1 MLNLPLLKSNF
12 EIIFMISVAV
22 IDDLKNVRQTVVSKI
37 LLSKDLKVVFEG
49 KNGKEILHEV
59 MKGFRPDVIIMDIEM
74 PDMDGI
80 EATEKIMAKFPDM
93 KILMCTVFDDDTN
106 LFNAICAGAKGYLM
120 KDEKPERIHRAIFE
134 ALEGG
139 SAMSPSIALK
149 ALNLIKRATPVVKK
163 EISVEYN
170 LTPRELEMLEQIAS
184 GLSYEQVADSKGIS
198 YGTVRKHLE
207 NVYRKL
213 DVHNKLEAVNK
224 AKDQGLI

>member
-1 MLNLPLLKSNF
+1 
-12 EIIFMISVAV
+12 MIKIAV
-22 IDDLKNVRQTVVSKI
+22 VDDLKNVRQTVVSKI
-37 LLSKDLKVVFEG
+37 QLSKDMEVIFEA
-49 KNGKEILHEV
+49 KNGKEILHEM
-59 MKGFRPDVIIMDIEM
+59 MKGLKVDVIVMDIEM
-74 PDMDGI
+74 PEMDGI
-80 EATEKIMAKFPDM
+80 EATQKIVAKYPDQ

-120 KDEKPERIHRAIFE
+120 KDERPERIHRAIFE
-134 ALEGG
+134 AIEGG
-139 SAMSPSIALK
+139 SAMSPAIALK
-149 ALNLIKRATPVVKK
+149 ALNLIKRSTPTIKK
-163 EISVEYN
+163 EISVEHN

-224 AKDQGLI
+224 AKEQGLI

>member
-1 MLNLPLLKSNF
+1 
-12 EIIFMISVAV
+12 MIKIAV
-22 IDDLKNVRQTVVSKI
+22 VDDIKNVRSTVVSKI
-37 LLSKDLKVVFEG
+37 KLSKDMEVIFEA

-59 MKGFRPDVIIMDIEM
+59 MKGLKPDVIVMDIEM
-74 PDMDGI
+74 PEMDGI
-80 EATEKIMAKFPDM
+80 EATEKIMAKYPEM

-134 ALEGG
+134 AIEGG

-149 ALNLIKRATPVVKK
+149 ALGLIKRSTPVIKK
-163 EISVEYN
+163 EISEEYN
-170 LTPRELEMLEQIAS
+170 LTARELEMLEQIAS
-184 GLSYEQVADSKGIS
+184 GSSYEQVADSKGIS

-224 AKDQGLI
+224 AKQHGLI

>member
-1 MLNLPLLKSNF
+1 
-12 EIIFMISVAV
+12 MISIAV

-37 LLSKDLKVVFEG
+37 QLSKDMKVVFEG
-49 KNGKEILHEV
+49 KNGKEILHE
-59 MKGFRPDVIIMDIEM
+59 MLKGFRPDVIIMDIEM
-74 PDMDGI
+74 PEMDGI
-80 EATEKIMAKFPDM
+80 EATQKIMERFPDQ

-149 ALNLIKRATPVVKK
+149 ALNLIKRATPVIKK
-163 EISVEYN
+163 AVPVEHN

>member
-1 MLNLPLLKSNF
+1 
-12 EIIFMISVAV
+12 MIKIAV
-22 IDDLKNVRQTVVSKI
+22 VDDLKNVRQTVVSKI
-37 LLSKDLKVVFEG
+37 QLSEDMEVIFEA

-59 MKGFRPDVIIMDIEM
+59 MKGLKVDVIVMDIEM
-74 PDMDGI
+74 PEMDGI
-80 EATEKIMAKFPDM
+80 EATQKIIAKYPDQ

-134 ALEGG
+134 AIEGG
-139 SAMSPSIALK
+139 SAMSPAIALK
-149 ALNLIKRATPVVKK
+149 ALNLIKRATPTIKK
-163 EISVEYN
+163 EISIEHN
-170 LTPRELEMLEQIAS
+170 LTPRELEMLEQISS

-224 AKDQGLI
+224 AKEQGLI

>member
-1 MLNLPLLKSNF
+1 
-12 EIIFMISVAV
+12 MINVAV

-37 LLSKDLKVVFEG
+37 QLSKDMNVVFEG
-49 KNGKEILHEV
+49 KNGKEILHEI

-74 PDMDGI
+74 PEMDGI
-80 EATEKIMAKFPDM
+80 EATQKIMERFPDQ

-139 SAMSPSIALK
+139 SAMSPAIALK

-163 EISVEYN
+163 EIPVEHN

-184 GLSYEQVADSKGIS
+184 GSSYEQVADSKGIS

>member
-1 MLNLPLLKSNF
+1 
-12 EIIFMISVAV
+12 MIKIAV
-22 IDDLKNVRQTVVSKI
+22 VDDLKNVRQTVVNKI
-37 LLSKDLKVVFEG
+37 QLSKDMEVIFEA

-59 MKGFRPDVIIMDIEM
+59 MKGLKVDVIVMDIEM
-74 PDMDGI
+74 PEMDGI
-80 EATEKIMAKFPDM
+80 EATQKIIAKYPDQ

-134 ALEGG
+134 AIEGG
-139 SAMSPSIALK
+139 SAMSPAIALK
-149 ALNLIKRATPVVKK
+149 ALNLIKRATPTIKK
-163 EISVEYN
+163 EISIEHN
-170 LTPRELEMLEQIAS
+170 LTPRELEMLEQISS

-224 AKDQGLI
+224 AKEQGLI

>member
-1 MLNLPLLKSNF
+1 
-12 EIIFMISVAV
+12 MIKIAV
-22 IDDLKNVRQTVVSKI
+22 VDDIKNVRQTVVSKI
-37 LLSKDLKVVFEG
+37 QLSKDMEVIFEA

-59 MKGFRPDVIIMDIEM
+59 MKGLKPDVIIMDIEM
-74 PDMDGI
+74 PEMDGI
-80 EATEKIMAKFPDM
+80 EATQKIMAKYPDI

-134 ALEGG
+134 AIEGG
-139 SAMSPSIALK
+139 SAMSPLIALK
-149 ALNLIKRATPVVKK
+149 ALGLIKRSTPIIKK
-163 EISVEYN
+163 EIPVEHN
-170 LTPRELEMLEQIAS
+170 LTVRELEMLEQIAS
-184 GLSYEQVADSKGIS
+184 GLSYEQVADNKGIS

-224 AKDQGLI
+224 AKHQGLI

>member
-1 MLNLPLLKSNF
+1 
-12 EIIFMISVAV
+12 MIKIAV
-22 IDDLKNVRQTVVSKI
+22 VDDIKNVRQTVVSKI
-37 LLSKDLKVVFEG
+37 QLSKDMEVIFEA

-59 MKGFRPDVIIMDIEM
+59 MKGLKPDVIIMDIEM
-74 PDMDGI
+74 PEMDGI
-80 EATEKIMAKFPDM
+80 EATQKIMAKYPDI

-134 ALEGG
+134 AIEGG

-149 ALNLIKRATPVVKK
+149 ALNLIKRATPVIKK
-163 EISVEYN
+163 EIPVEHN
-170 LTPRELEMLEQIAS
+170 LTPREIEMLEQIAS
-184 GLSYEQVADSKGIS
+184 GLSYEQVADNKGIS

-224 AKDQGLI
+224 AKQQGLI

>member
-1 MLNLPLLKSNF
+1 
-12 EIIFMISVAV
+12 MISVAV
-22 IDDLKNVRQTVVSKI
+22 VDDLKNVRQTVVSKI
-37 LLSKDLKVVFEG
+37 QLSKDMKVVFEA
-49 KNGKEILHEV
+49 KNGKEILHEI

-74 PDMDGI
+74 PEMDGI
-80 EATEKIMAKFPDM
+80 EATQKIMERFPDM

-134 ALEGG
+134 AMEGG
-139 SAMSPSIALK
+139 SAMSPAIALK
-149 ALNLIKRATPVVKK
+149 ALGLIKRATPVTKK
-163 EISVEYN
+163 QIPVEHN
-170 LTPRELEMLEQIAS
+170 LTPREIEMLEQIAS
-184 GLSYEQVADSKGIS
+184 GSSYEQVADSKGIS

-224 AKDQGLI
+224 AKEQGLI

>member
-1 MLNLPLLKSNF
+1 
-12 EIIFMISVAV
+12 MIKVAV
-22 IDDLKNVRQTVVSKI
+22 VDDLKNVRQTVVSKI
-37 LLSKDLKVVFEG
+37 QLSKDMEVIFEA

-59 MKGFRPDVIIMDIEM
+59 MKGLKADVIIMDIEM
-74 PDMDGI
+74 PEMDGI
-80 EATEKIMAKFPDM
+80 EATGKIMAKYPDQ

-134 ALEGG
+134 AVEGG
-139 SAMSPSIALK
+139 SAMSPAIALK
-149 ALNLIKRATPVVKK
+149 ALGLIKRATPVVKK
-163 EISVEYN
+163 QIPAEHN

-184 GLSYEQVADSKGIS
+184 GSSYEQVADSKGIS

-224 AKDQGLI
+224 AKEQGLI